1 MSLTID
7 EVLERISG
15 QYSRFQ
21 MLLLLSMAYV
31 CMSMASF
38 HLMVI
43 AFIAGEPNW
52 ECVENSTI
60 CNFTEA
66 VSTVSKRYKER
77 CSMPRS
83 EWKFTDT
90 YTSMGYISDKL
101 GRKKANQWSV
111 SLVFCFSWISIW
123 PKELW
128 AFMVCRFITGIGS
141 GKLSKGQLFLPV
153 HL

>member
-77 CSMPRS
+77 CSMPRF

-90 YTSMGYISDKL
+90 YTSTVTEVRDTYQNQHVIFLQTIQALQPMHL
-101 GRKKANQWSV
+101 RKYLACTV
-111 SLVFCFSWISIW
+111 V
-123 PKELW
+123 
-128 AFMVCRFITGIGS
+128 T
-141 GKLSKGQLFLPV
+141 LSYFDV
-153 HL
+153 